1 MEKDITIDSNIL
13 VIDDS
18 ALVLAVVSNI
28 LGKLYNVSTA
38 QSAGEAYSM
47 LEKTI
52 PDLILLDVEMPETN
66 GFEFMQ
72 TITANP
78 KWKDIP
84 VIFLTGAADREKEE
98 YALELGAVEYLLK
111 PIVEGILL
119 KRVNFHLEMQRFKK
133 QMNELVESR
142 TEELLKTQKELEI
155 AIESAR
161 KDLMVK
167 SSFLANMS
175 HEIRTP
181 MNSIMGFSEI
191 ALDTEPNPE
200 TRGYL
205 QRIKESTILLLRVIN
220 DILDIS
226 KIEAGKLDIEN
237 ISFGV
242 SSVINSCQTMISQ
255 QLNEKGLR
263 FTIHIDDQLRDM
275 QLLGDP
281 VRLYQAILNL
291 LSNSAKFTRKGTVS
305 LSALLMKSDDE
316 TAVVRF
322 VVDDSGIGMTDEQ
335 LEFAFEPFAQINTD
349 STRPNVGTGLGLPIT
364 KSIVELMGGK
374 LIATS
379 RPGIGSKFSIE
390 IEFPITDT
398 ESLFDD
404 IFGDTISD
412 NVERP
417 HFKGEVLVC
426 EDNRLNQ
433 QVILEHL
440 NRVGLECEIAENG
453 LEGVKI
459 VMERMKANQKPFD
472 LILMDMQMP
481 IMDGIEAAARINALG
496 VGTPIVALTANVMTT
511 DLQNY
516 RRSGLMD
523 CIGKPFQTWDLWRC
537 LLSFLMPVSKTRVNK
552 KTINKKDNEL
562 LIRLQ
567 LNFPE
572 ENHNRINELKDALN
586 LGDYKKARL
595 LAHTLKS
602 NAGLIREHRL
612 QELAAIVEKMVEE
625 NKIDAIAPHL
635 NHLESELRMVLDRL
649 KIINTAMADED
660 NDETPESSD
669 KSETD
674 GSADTAVE
682 DKKRILI
689 VDDEKSNIIALIHFL
704 RDEYSIFVTRD
715 SRDALPMAET
725 HVPEVILLDL
735 LMPEMDGYEVLAA
748 LKGSEIT
755 RNIPVILVSGLD
767 GPDAITKGSELGAA
781 GYISKPFES
790 DTVKAK
796 LKEVLNPLSKEGVA
810 AGDG

>member
-1 MEKDITIDSNIL
+1 MEKDITLDSNIL

-18 ALVLAVVSNI
+18 TLVLTVVTNI
-28 LGKLYNVSTA
+28 LGELYNISTA
-38 QSAGEAYSM
+38 QSATEAYSLM
-47 LEKTI
+47 GQMI
-52 PDLILLDVEMPETN
+52 PDLILLDLEMPEIN
-66 GFEFMQ
+66 GFDFMQ
-72 TITANP
+72 KIKASP

-84 VIFLTGAADREKEE
+84 VLFLTGIADREKEE
-98 YALELGAVEYLLK
+98 YALELGAAEYLLK
-111 PIVEGILL
+111 PIVDGILL
-119 KRVNFHLEMQRFKK
+119 KRVHFHLELHHFKK
-133 QMNELVESR
+133 KMNELVESK
-142 TEELLKTQKELEI
+142 TEELIQTRKELESVVDT
-155 AIESAR
+155 AK
-161 KDLMVK
+161 KDILVK
-167 SSFLANMS
+167 SSFLASMS

-200 TRGYL
+200 TRGYI

-220 DILDIS
+220 DILDLS
-226 KIEAGKLDIEN
+226 KIEAGKMDMEY

-242 SSVINSCQTMISQ
+242 NSVINSCQTMISQ
-255 QLNEKGLR
+255 QLNEKGIK
-263 FTIHIDDQLRDM
+263 FAIHVDEQLRDM

-281 VRLYQAILNL
+281 VRLYQAVLNL
-291 LSNSAKFTRKGTVS
+291 LSNSAKFTQKGTVT
-305 LSALLMKSDDE
+305 LSALLMSTDKE
-316 TAVVRF
+316 EAVVRF
-322 VVDDSGIGMTDEQ
+322 VVEDSGIGMTNEQ
-335 LEFAFEPFAQINTD
+335 LEFSFEPFAQINTD
-349 STRPNVGTGLGLPIT
+349 LTRPNAGTGLGLPIT
-364 KSIVELMGGK
+364 KSIVEIMGGK
-374 LIATS
+374 LFAVS
-379 RPGIGSKFSIE
+379 QLGVGSKFTIE
-390 IEFPITDT
+390 IKFTITDT

-404 IFGDTISD
+404 IFGDVISD

-417 HFKGEVLVC
+417 HFEGEVLVC

-433 QVILEHL
+433 HVIMEHL
-440 NRVGLECEIAENG
+440 GRVGLECEIAENG

-459 VMERMKANQKPFD
+459 VMERMKKNQKPFD

-537 LLSFLMPVSKTRVNK
+537 LLSFLIPVSKSKVNK

-567 LNFPE
+567 LNFPD
-572 ENHNRINELKDALN
+572 ENKNRISELKEALTTN
-586 LGDYKKARL
+586 DFKQARL

-625 NKIDAIAPHL
+625 NKVDDIAPHL
-635 NHLESELRMVLDRL
+635 NHLESELKMVLDRL
-649 KIINTAMADED
+649 KIINTALAAENED
-660 NDETPESSD
+660 KKPGRSEKSASS
-669 KSETD
+669 
-674 GSADTAVE
+674 GSADSASA

-704 RDEYSIFVTRD
+704 RDEFSIFVTRD
-715 SRDALPMAET
+715 SRDALSMAET

-748 LKGSEIT
+748 LKDSDIT
-755 RNIPVILVSGLD
+755 RDIPVILVSGLD
-767 GPDAITKGSELGAA
+767 GSDAITKGSELGAA

-790 DTVKAK
+790 DTVKARI
-796 LKEVLNPLSKEGVA
+796 KEVLT

>member
-1 MEKDITIDSNIL
+1 
-13 VIDDS
+13 
-18 ALVLAVVSNI
+18 
-28 LGKLYNVSTA
+28 
-38 QSAGEAYSM
+38 
-47 LEKTI
+47 
-52 PDLILLDVEMPETN
+52 
-66 GFEFMQ
+66 
-72 TITANP
+72 
-78 KWKDIP
+78 
-84 VIFLTGAADREKEE
+84 
-98 YALELGAVEYLLK
+98 
-111 PIVEGILL
+111 
-119 KRVNFHLEMQRFKK
+119 
-133 QMNELVESR
+133 
-142 TEELLKTQKELEI
+142 
-155 AIESAR
+155 
-161 KDLMVK
+161 
-167 SSFLANMS
+167 
-175 HEIRTP
+175 
-181 MNSIMGFSEI
+181 MGFSEI

-226 KIEAGKLDIEN
+226 KIEAGKMDIEE

-242 SSVINSCQTMISQ
+242 SSVINSCQTMIAQ

-263 FTIHIDDQLRDM
+263 FAIHIDDQLRDM

-291 LSNSAKFTRKGTVS
+291 LSNSAKFTKKGTVS
-305 LSALLMKSDDE
+305 LSALLMNASKE
-316 TAVVRF
+316 AAVVRF
-322 VVDDSGIGMTDEQ
+322 VVDDSGIGMTSEQ
-335 LEFAFEPFAQINTD
+335 LELSFEPFTQINND
-349 STRPNVGTGLGLPIT
+349 YTRPSAGTGLGLTIT

-374 LIATS
+374 LFATS
-379 RPGIGSKFSIE
+379 RPGVGSKFSIE
-390 IEFPITDT
+390 IAFPVTDT

-404 IFGDTISD
+404 IFGDVISD

-417 HFKGEVLVC
+417 HFEGEILVC

-433 QVILEHL
+433 QVIMEHL
-440 NRVGLECEIAENG
+440 SRVGLECEIAENG
-453 LEGVKI
+453 LDGVKI
-459 VMERMKANQKPFD
+459 VMERMKKNQKPFD

-481 IMDGIEAAARINALG
+481 IMDGIEASARINALG

-516 RRSGLMD
+516 RKSGLMD

-537 LLSFLMPVSKTRVNK
+537 LLSFLIPVKKLKVNK

-562 LIRLQ
+562 LIKLQ
-567 LNFPE
+567 LNFPD
-572 ENHNRINELKDALN
+572 ENKNRINELRDALSIV
-586 LGDYKKARL
+586 DYKQARL

-602 NAGLIREHRL
+602 NAGLIRESRL

-625 NKIDAIAPHL
+625 NKIDAIPPHL

-649 KIINTAMADED
+649 KIINTAMAEEEKDKKAEQSEKSD
-660 NDETPESSD
+660 FAGAPES
-669 KSETD
+669 
-674 GSADTAVE
+674 AA

-704 RDEYSIFVTRD
+704 RDEFSIFVTRD

-748 LKGSEIT
+748 LKNSDIT
-755 RNIPVILVSGLD
+755 RNIPVILVSGLES
-767 GPDAITKGSELGAA
+767 PDAITKGSNLGAA

-790 DTVKAK
+790 DTVKERIR
-796 LKEVLNPLSKEGVA
+796 EVLTKN
-810 AGDG
+810 